1 MPASDDDDRTA
12 AVLDGRYRLIESL
25 GRGGSAE
32 VHRAED
38 LQLGRIVAIKMLH
51 PDGDTVSAADRV
63 HVETAVLASLNHP
76 SLVTLFD
83 AQLDP
88 GRAQYLVMEYVEG
101 PTLSARLR
109 RSPLASGDAAVLAH
123 DLAEA
128 LSVVHS
134 RGIVHRDVKPSNV
147 LLAPP
152 VRRDRP
158 WAAKLADFGIA
169 HVLEDPRLTTP
180 GLVIGTATYMAP
192 EQVSGGELTAAADI
206 YSLGLVLLETL
217 TGEPVFRGETAVD
230 TALARLASPPAIP
243 AELGGAWTTLL
254 TRMTATDAAD
264 RPTADEVALAAA
276 ELAGAATIATPPTRT
291 DEVETA
297 AMAAPSAA
305 HPTATLE
312 HPTGPT
318 RVLPAD
324 LGASAAPR
332 TSTRPIS
339 RRAIA
344 LAAVLLLIAVA
355 GVGAWAV
362 GTAQSPSSARLT
374 NVLRTH
380 EPVPTSTPEP
390 VVSNGGGNDAGNSGN
405 NGSGNNGK
413 GDENKGSGNNGKGD
427 ENKGKGGGSNG
438 KGNSKG

>member
-305 HPTATLE
+305 RPTATLEHPTATLE

-318 RVLPAD
+318 RVLPAGP
-324 LGASAAPR
+324 GASVASR

-380 EPVPTSTPEP
+380 EPVPTSTPDP

-413 GDENKGSGNNGKGD
+413 GDENKG
-427 ENKGKGGGSNG
+427 KGGGSNG